1 MMTIEDALAAA
12 VERVKELNA
21 KLEDHLAGY
30 EPEPSVD
37 VSPALSNEARAERL
51 WDDDRRLFVRNLGW
65 LLSQTR
71 CGVVSCEL
79 YGDQDREY
87 VIARYDHGGKRE
99 IDVTADSYLA
109 IIKDVTKRVQG
120 GMTSDQIHYQGANQY
135 GLRSIWAGRME
146 TGAAHLFRHKK
157 RSTGCG

>member
-1 MMTIEDALAAA
+1 MTINEA
-12 VERVKELNA
+12 VEQLKDMRMERADAAKTDKEYAGRDIQALDVALNA
-21 KLEDHLAGY
+21 LTGHA
-30 EPEPSVD
+30 PEPSAD
-37 VSPALSNEARAERL
+37 VSPALANEARAERL

-109 IIKDVTKRVQG
+109 IIRDVAKLV
-120 GMTSDQIHYQGANQY
+120 
-135 GLRSIWAGRME
+135 
-146 TGAAHLFRHKK
+146 
-157 RSTGCG
+157 

>member
-1 MMTIEDALAAA
+1 MTINEAVEQLKELRSASWNNRDESSGDSTNDKYATALADSVALDVA
-12 VERVKELNA
+12 LNA
-21 KLEDHLAGY
+21 LTGHT
-30 EPEPSVD
+30 PEPSAD
-37 VSPALSNEARAERL
+37 VSPALANEARAERL

-87 VIARYDHGGKRE
+87 VIALYDHGGKRE

-109 IIKDVTKRVQG
+109 IIKDVTKRV
-120 GMTSDQIHYQGANQY
+120 
-135 GLRSIWAGRME
+135 
-146 TGAAHLFRHKK
+146 
-157 RSTGCG
+157 

>member
-1 MMTIEDALAAA
+1 MNIDEAYKRLAELRDGAQEALNRGDIASGDD
-12 VERVKELNA
+12 ERARVAEYSQALGMAINA
-21 KLEDHLAGY
+21 LGGHA
-30 EPEPSVD
+30 PEPGAD
-37 VSPALSNEARAERL
+37 VSPALADEARAERM

-109 IIKDVTKRVQG
+109 IIKDVTKRV
-120 GMTSDQIHYQGANQY
+120 
-135 GLRSIWAGRME
+135 
-146 TGAAHLFRHKK
+146 
-157 RSTGCG
+157 

>member
-1 MMTIEDALAAA
+1 MDAKEAYKLLGELRDSTQEVLNGACEIFNDGEQAMVAEYAQALGVALNALARHA
-12 VERVKELNA
+12 
-21 KLEDHLAGY
+21 
-30 EPEPSVD
+30 PEPSTD
-37 VSPALSNEARAERL
+37 VLPALANEAQAERM

-109 IIKDVTKRVQG
+109 IIGDVTKR
-120 GMTSDQIHYQGANQY
+120 M
-135 GLRSIWAGRME
+135 
-146 TGAAHLFRHKK
+146 
-157 RSTGCG
+157 

>member
-21 KLEDHLAGY
+21 KLEDHLAGHA
-30 EPEPSVD
+30 PEPGAA
-37 VSPALSNEARAERL
+37 VSPTPANEARAERL

-79 YGDQDREY
+79 YTDQDREY
-87 VIARYDHGGKRE
+87 VIAWYDHGGKRD

-109 IIKDVTKRVQG
+109 IVRDVAKRV
-120 GMTSDQIHYQGANQY
+120 
-135 GLRSIWAGRME
+135 
-146 TGAAHLFRHKK
+146 
-157 RSTGCG
+157 

>member
-1 MMTIEDALAAA
+1 MADSVALDVALNALTVHTPEPGADVLPALA
-12 VERVKELNA
+12 
-21 KLEDHLAGY
+21 D
-30 EPEPSVD
+30 
-37 VSPALSNEARAERL
+37 EARAERL

-109 IIKDVTKRVQG
+109 IIKDVTKRV
-120 GMTSDQIHYQGANQY
+120 
-135 GLRSIWAGRME
+135 
-146 TGAAHLFRHKK
+146 
-157 RSTGCG
+157 

>member
-1 MMTIEDALAAA
+1 MTINEA
-12 VERVKELNA
+12 VEQLKDLRRERADAAKTDKEY
-21 KLEDHLAGY
+21 AGRDMQALDVALSALTVHT
-30 EPEPSVD
+30 PEPSAD
-37 VSPALSNEARAERL
+37 VSPALANEAQAERL

-87 VIARYDHGGKRE
+87 VIALYDHGGKRE

-109 IIKDVTKRVQG
+109 IIKDVTKRV
-120 GMTSDQIHYQGANQY
+120 
-135 GLRSIWAGRME
+135 
-146 TGAAHLFRHKK
+146 
-157 RSTGCG
+157 

>member
-1 MMTIEDALAAA
+1 MDAKEAYKLLGELRDSTQEVLNGACEIFDDGEQAMVAEYAQALGVALNALARH
-12 VERVKELNA
+12 V
-21 KLEDHLAGY
+21 
-30 EPEPSVD
+30 PEPGAD
-37 VSPALSNEARAERL
+37 VLPALANEAQAERL
-51 WDDDRRLFVRNLGW
+51 RDDDRRLFVRNLGW

-109 IIKDVTKRVQG
+109 IIKDVTKRV
-120 GMTSDQIHYQGANQY
+120 
-135 GLRSIWAGRME
+135 
-146 TGAAHLFRHKK
+146 
-157 RSTGCG
+157 

>member
-1 MMTIEDALAAA
+1 MTINEAVEQLKELRGASWNNRDESSGDSTNDEYATALADSVALDVA
-12 VERVKELNA
+12 LNA
-21 KLEDHLAGY
+21 LTGHT
-30 EPEPSVD
+30 PEPSAD
-37 VSPALSNEARAERL
+37 VSPALANEARAERL

-109 IIKDVTKRVQG
+109 IIKDVTKRV
-120 GMTSDQIHYQGANQY
+120 
-135 GLRSIWAGRME
+135 
-146 TGAAHLFRHKK
+146 
-157 RSTGCG
+157 

>member
-1 MMTIEDALAAA
+1 MDVKEAIKQLGELRDGTQRAIDGHGMVYDNGERIVLAKYSQALGTAINALAGHA
-12 VERVKELNA
+12 
-21 KLEDHLAGY
+21 
-30 EPEPSVD
+30 PEPGAD
-37 VSPALSNEARAERL
+37 ASPALADEARAERL

-87 VIARYDHGGKRE
+87 VIARYDHGDKRE

-109 IIKDVTKRVQG
+109 IIKDVTKRV
-120 GMTSDQIHYQGANQY
+120 
-135 GLRSIWAGRME
+135 
-146 TGAAHLFRHKK
+146 
-157 RSTGCG
+157 

>member
-1 MMTIEDALAAA
+1 MNIDEATKRLEELRNGTQGALDGACAIYDDGERAVVAEYAQALGVAINALAGH
-12 VERVKELNA
+12 V
-21 KLEDHLAGY
+21 
-30 EPEPSVD
+30 PEPSTD
-37 VSPALSNEARAERL
+37 VLPALADEARAERL

-109 IIKDVTKRVQG
+109 IVRDVTKRV
-120 GMTSDQIHYQGANQY
+120 
-135 GLRSIWAGRME
+135 
-146 TGAAHLFRHKK
+146 
-157 RSTGCG
+157 

>member
-1 MMTIEDALAAA
+1 MTINEAVEQLKELRSASWNNRDESSGDSTNDEYATALADSVALDVA
-12 VERVKELNA
+12 LNA
-21 KLEDHLAGY
+21 LTGHT
-30 EPEPSVD
+30 PEPSAD
-37 VSPALSNEARAERL
+37 VSPALDNEARAERL

-87 VIARYDHGGKRE
+87 VIALYDHGGKRE

-109 IIKDVTKRVQG
+109 IIKDVTNRV
-120 GMTSDQIHYQGANQY
+120 
-135 GLRSIWAGRME
+135 
-146 TGAAHLFRHKK
+146 
-157 RSTGCG
+157 

>member
-1 MMTIEDALAAA
+1 MDAKEAYKLLGELRDSTQEVLNGACEIFNDGEQAMVAEYAQALGVALNALARHA
-12 VERVKELNA
+12 
-21 KLEDHLAGY
+21 
-30 EPEPSVD
+30 PEPSTD
-37 VSPALSNEARAERL
+37 VLPALADEARAERL

-79 YGDQDREY
+79 YEDQDREY

-109 IIKDVTKRVQG
+109 IIKDVTKRV
-120 GMTSDQIHYQGANQY
+120 
-135 GLRSIWAGRME
+135 
-146 TGAAHLFRHKK
+146 
-157 RSTGCG
+157 

>member
-1 MMTIEDALAAA
+1 MTINEA
-12 VERVKELNA
+12 VEQLKDLRMERADAAKTDKEYAGRDMQALDVALNA
-21 KLEDHLAGY
+21 LTGHA
-30 EPEPSVD
+30 PEPSAD
-37 VSPALSNEARAERL
+37 MSPALANEARAERL

-109 IIKDVTKRVQG
+109 IIKDVTKRV
-120 GMTSDQIHYQGANQY
+120 
-135 GLRSIWAGRME
+135 
-146 TGAAHLFRHKK
+146 
-157 RSTGCG
+157 

>member
-1 MMTIEDALAAA
+1 MTINEA
-12 VERVKELNA
+12 VEQLKDLRMERADAAKTDKEYAGRDIQALDVALNA
-21 KLEDHLAGY
+21 LTGHA
-30 EPEPSVD
+30 PEPSAD
-37 VSPALSNEARAERL
+37 VSPALANEARAERL

-87 VIARYDHGGKRE
+87 VIALYDHGGKRE

-109 IIKDVTKRVQG
+109 IIKDVTKRV
-120 GMTSDQIHYQGANQY
+120 
-135 GLRSIWAGRME
+135 
-146 TGAAHLFRHKK
+146 
-157 RSTGCG
+157 

>member
-1 MMTIEDALAAA
+1 MTIIEAVEQLEEPRSASWNNLDESSGDSTNDEYATALADSVALDVA
-12 VERVKELNA
+12 LNA
-21 KLEDHLAGY
+21 LTGHT
-30 EPEPSVD
+30 PEPSAD
-37 VSPALSNEARAERL
+37 VSPALANEARAEQL

-109 IIKDVTKRVQG
+109 IIRDVAKRV
-120 GMTSDQIHYQGANQY
+120 
-135 GLRSIWAGRME
+135 
-146 TGAAHLFRHKK
+146 
-157 RSTGCG
+157 

>member
-1 MMTIEDALAAA
+1 MDAKEAYKLLGELRDSTQEVLNGACEIFNDGEQAMVAEYAQALGVALNALARHA
-12 VERVKELNA
+12 
-21 KLEDHLAGY
+21 
-30 EPEPSVD
+30 PEPSTD
-37 VSPALSNEARAERL
+37 VLPALANEARAERL

-87 VIARYDHGGKRE
+87 VIALYDHGGKRE

-109 IIKDVTKRVQG
+109 IIRDVAKRV
-120 GMTSDQIHYQGANQY
+120 
-135 GLRSIWAGRME
+135 
-146 TGAAHLFRHKK
+146 
-157 RSTGCG
+157 

>member
-1 MMTIEDALAAA
+1 MTINEAVEQLKELRSASWNNRDESSRDITNDEYATALADSVALDVA
-12 VERVKELNA
+12 LNA
-21 KLEDHLAGY
+21 LTVHT
-30 EPEPSVD
+30 PEPGAD
-37 VSPALSNEARAERL
+37 VLPARADEARAERL

-109 IIKDVTKRVQG
+109 IIKDVTKRV
-120 GMTSDQIHYQGANQY
+120 
-135 GLRSIWAGRME
+135 
-146 TGAAHLFRHKK
+146 
-157 RSTGCG
+157 

>member
-1 MMTIEDALAAA
+1 MTIIEAVEQLEEPRSASWNNLDESSGDSTNDEYATALADVA
-12 VERVKELNA
+12 LNA
-21 KLEDHLAGY
+21 LTGHA
-30 EPEPSVD
+30 PEPSAD
-37 VSPALSNEARAERL
+37 MSPALANEARAERL

-109 IIKDVTKRVQG
+109 IIKDVTKRV
-120 GMTSDQIHYQGANQY
+120 
-135 GLRSIWAGRME
+135 
-146 TGAAHLFRHKK
+146 
-157 RSTGCG
+157 

>member
-1 MMTIEDALAAA
+1 MTINEAVEQLKELRSASWNNRDESSGDSTNDECATTLTDSVALDIVLNALAGHA
-12 VERVKELNA
+12 
-21 KLEDHLAGY
+21 
-30 EPEPSVD
+30 PEPGAD
-37 VSPALSNEARAERL
+37 VSPALAAEARAERL

-109 IIKDVTKRVQG
+109 IIKDVTKRV
-120 GMTSDQIHYQGANQY
+120 
-135 GLRSIWAGRME
+135 
-146 TGAAHLFRHKK
+146 
-157 RSTGCG
+157 

>member
-1 MMTIEDALAAA
+1 MNAKEAYKLLGELRDSTQEVLNGDGIVNGDD
-12 VERVKELNA
+12 ERVKVA
-21 KLEDHLAGY
+21 KYSQALGMAINTLARHV
-30 EPEPSVD
+30 PDPSAD
-37 VSPALSNEARAERL
+37 VSPALADEARAERL

-109 IIKDVTKRVQG
+109 IIKDVTKRV
-120 GMTSDQIHYQGANQY
+120 
-135 GLRSIWAGRME
+135 
-146 TGAAHLFRHKK
+146 
-157 RSTGCG
+157 

>member
-1 MMTIEDALAAA
+1 MD
-12 VERVKELNA
+12 VKEA
-21 KLEDHLAGY
+21 TKRLEELRKDAQEVINETYKVYSDDELATAMNDAQALDVALSALAGY
-30 EPEPSVD
+30 EPEPSTD
-37 VSPALSNEARAERL
+37 VLPALANEAQAERL

-109 IIKDVTKRVQG
+109 IVRDVTKRV
-120 GMTSDQIHYQGANQY
+120 
-135 GLRSIWAGRME
+135 
-146 TGAAHLFRHKK
+146 
-157 RSTGCG
+157 

>member
-1 MMTIEDALAAA
+1 MNIDEAYKLLGELRGSTQEALNGDGI
-12 VERVKELNA
+12 VNGDDERVKVAKYSQALGMAINA
-21 KLEDHLAGY
+21 LAGHV
-30 EPEPSVD
+30 PETSID
-37 VSPALSNEARAERL
+37 VLPALADEARAERL

-109 IIKDVTKRVQG
+109 IVRDVAKRV
-120 GMTSDQIHYQGANQY
+120 
-135 GLRSIWAGRME
+135 
-146 TGAAHLFRHKK
+146 
-157 RSTGCG
+157 

>member
-1 MMTIEDALAAA
+1 MNINEATKRLEELRKDAQEVINETYKVYSDDELATAMNDAQALDVALSALAGHAP
-12 VERVKELNA
+12 
-21 KLEDHLAGY
+21 D
-30 EPEPSVD
+30 PSAD
-37 VSPALSNEARAERL
+37 VSTALANEARAERM

-109 IIKDVTKRVQG
+109 IIKDVAKQV
-120 GMTSDQIHYQGANQY
+120 
-135 GLRSIWAGRME
+135 
-146 TGAAHLFRHKK
+146 
-157 RSTGCG
+157 

>member
-1 MMTIEDALAAA
+1 MTINEA
-12 VERVKELNA
+12 VEQLKDLRMERADAAKTDKEYAGRDIQALDVALNA
-21 KLEDHLAGY
+21 LTGHA
-30 EPEPSVD
+30 PEPSAD
-37 VSPALSNEARAERL
+37 VSPALANEARAEQL

-109 IIKDVTKRVQG
+109 IIRDVAKRV
-120 GMTSDQIHYQGANQY
+120 
-135 GLRSIWAGRME
+135 
-146 TGAAHLFRHKK
+146 
-157 RSTGCG
+157 

>member
-1 MMTIEDALAAA
+1 MDAKEAYKLLGELRDSTQE
-12 VERVKELNA
+12 VLNGDGIVNGDDERVKVAKYSQALGMAINA
-21 KLEDHLAGY
+21 FAGY
-30 EPEPSVD
+30 VPDTSID
-37 VSPALSNEARAERL
+37 VLPTLADEARAERL

-65 LLSQTR
+65 PLSQTR

-109 IIKDVTKRVQG
+109 IIKDVTKRV
-120 GMTSDQIHYQGANQY
+120 
-135 GLRSIWAGRME
+135 
-146 TGAAHLFRHKK
+146 
-157 RSTGCG
+157 

>member
-1 MMTIEDALAAA
+1 MDAKEAYKLLGELRDSTQEVLNGACEIFDDGEQAMVAEYAQALGVALNALARHA
-12 VERVKELNA
+12 
-21 KLEDHLAGY
+21 
-30 EPEPSVD
+30 PEPSTD
-37 VSPALSNEARAERL
+37 VLPALANEAQAERM

-109 IIKDVTKRVQG
+109 IIGDVTKR
-120 GMTSDQIHYQGANQY
+120 M
-135 GLRSIWAGRME
+135 
-146 TGAAHLFRHKK
+146 
-157 RSTGCG
+157 

>member
-1 MMTIEDALAAA
+1 MDAKEAYKLLGELRDSTQEVLNGACEIFNDGEQAMVAEYAQALGVALNALARHA
-12 VERVKELNA
+12 
-21 KLEDHLAGY
+21 
-30 EPEPSVD
+30 PEPSTD
-37 VSPALSNEARAERL
+37 VLPALANEAQAERM

-99 IDVTADSYLA
+99 IDVTTDSYLA
-109 IIKDVTKRVQG
+109 IIKDVTKRV
-120 GMTSDQIHYQGANQY
+120 
-135 GLRSIWAGRME
+135 
-146 TGAAHLFRHKK
+146 
-157 RSTGCG
+157 

>member
-1 MMTIEDALAAA
+1 MTINEAVEQLKELRSASWNNRDESSRDSTNDEYATALADSVALDVA
-12 VERVKELNA
+12 LSA
-21 KLEDHLAGY
+21 LTGHA
-30 EPEPSVD
+30 PEPSID
-37 VSPALSNEARAERL
+37 VLPTLADEAQAERL

-109 IIKDVTKRVQG
+109 IIKDVTKRV
-120 GMTSDQIHYQGANQY
+120 
-135 GLRSIWAGRME
+135 
-146 TGAAHLFRHKK
+146 
-157 RSTGCG
+157 